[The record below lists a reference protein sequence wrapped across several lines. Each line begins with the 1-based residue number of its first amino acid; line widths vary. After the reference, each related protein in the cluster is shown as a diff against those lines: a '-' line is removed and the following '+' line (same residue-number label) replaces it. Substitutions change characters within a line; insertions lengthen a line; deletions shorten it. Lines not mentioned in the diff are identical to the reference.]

1 MTAANRV
8 WTEVLFSPTQDHQD
22 PSTKYFLAMTWTM
35 WVELLWVLGDWTSC
49 LQVAK
54 AAVACDF
61 SSSSKRIELND
72 APLMTTTEKL
82 QLLRSLRSSVQ
93 KEQAVPNCSVLAI
106 AEHILQDT
114 SVGDELIKSLQIYLD
129 AIKSCEN
136 QWHLPLVLMCQ
147 KFLTMSLRAR
157 RKSVLRHREI
167 RALTTR
173 LLNEFPNNTILLHLL
188 VSQEQYA
195 RLEQN
200 VRHIMEELVLFD
212 THTDSEVC
220 WQHALAAELAHARTS
235 SVRNLID
242 RALHASPHSQSVWH
256 AALDFE
262 IRLAQSATSTRVSS
276 STSSSLPAS
285 RIKALVYQ
293 ALRFFPFDKGTYS
306 NILINSSISDSTAC
320 YAPCTAPRVHNGRSA
335 NPHEISRRVSVTH
348 VLRHVR

>member
-1 MTAANRV
+1 
-8 WTEVLFSPTQDHQD
+8 
-22 PSTKYFLAMTWTM
+22 MTWTM

-72 APLMTTTEKL
+72 ARLMTTTEKL

-114 SVGDELIKSLQIYLD
+114 YVGDELIKSLQIYLD

-195 RLEQN
+195 RLEQH

-220 WQHALAAELAHARTS
+220 WQHALAVELAHARTS

-276 STSSSLPAS
+276 STSSSLPTS

-306 NILINSSISDSTAC
+306 NILMNSSISDSTAC
-320 YAPCTAPRVHNGRSA
+320 YAPCIAPRVHNGRSA